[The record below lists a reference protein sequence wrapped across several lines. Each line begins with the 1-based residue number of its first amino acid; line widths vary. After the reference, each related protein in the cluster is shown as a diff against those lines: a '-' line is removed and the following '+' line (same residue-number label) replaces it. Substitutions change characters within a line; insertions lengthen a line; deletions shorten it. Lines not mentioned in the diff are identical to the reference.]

1 MKLLPKCLLRVFS
14 FLLPFDDE
22 EDYLT
27 VQVILI
33 SKRNKNNRIS
43 NRSEKR
49 AKTCRQWG
57 IKKHESLERCHFF
70 PDWIVLSVFHLITLV
85 LLESLFETKR

>member
-1 MKLLPKCLLRVFS
+1 MIPFVGLQIISYVYALFLSIKLLPKCLLRVFS

-33 SKRNKNNRIS
+33 SNRNKNNRIS
-43 NRSEKR
+43 NRREKR

-57 IKKHESLERCHFF
+57 IKKDES
-70 PDWIVLSVFHLITLV
+70 
-85 LLESLFETKR
+85 

>member
-1 MKLLPKCLLRVFS
+1 MIPFAGLQIISYVYAPFLSMKLLPKCLLRVFFS

-33 SKRNKNNRIS
+33 SNRNKNNRIS
-43 NRSEKR
+43 NRRDKR

-57 IKKHESLERCHFF
+57 IKKDES
-70 PDWIVLSVFHLITLV
+70 
-85 LLESLFETKR
+85 

>member
-22 EDYLT
+22 E

-33 SKRNKNNRIS
+33 FNRNKNNRIS

-49 AKTCRQWG
+49 AKTCRKWG
-57 IKKHESLERCHFF
+57 IKKHESSERCHFF

-85 LLESLFETKR
+85 LLESLFE